1 MRLVTFVGNWL
12 LDFESLKRIT
22 SRPGTMAS
30 RNLLEQIL
38 QSITEKSS
46 RSSGVLPATISG
58 TSKEVAPAIRRL
70 EYSNSDMRECV
81 PIVVDDLKSAGRG
94 MSDFDLKSLVVGDI
108 VMIALIAAAMQFN
121 LIPTFEID
129 VKAVTQQEIIH
140 AISTTGQP
148 ERLTKKVY
156 PTLSFTDSRKEL
168 SITFSVVT
176 IFEEMVIYAAKSL
189 LNATKTISALKSDSK
204 RSLPIKK
211 KNMISTLYLNPSD
224 FIFSSLVD
232 KKENKVGGFHSGN
245 ESYEMTNDDFLRDE
259 RFMQDRK
266 IEYIDVTNDN
276 GISFEMKNNTPTS
289 MSQKMQKP
297 NNRSVKNGLSKELI
311 GCFAVHFYE
320 LTSRISTTL
329 LRPLLF
335 EK

>member
-1 MRLVTFVGNWL
+1 
-12 LDFESLKRIT
+12 
-22 SRPGTMAS
+22 MAS
-30 RNLLEQIL
+30 RNLLEQIM
-38 QSITEKSS
+38 QSIREKSS
-46 RSSGVLPATISG
+46 RSPGVLPAAISG

-70 EYSNSDMRECV
+70 DYSNSDMRECV
-81 PIVVDDLKSAGRG
+81 PIVVNDLKSAGRG

-129 VKAVTQQEIIH
+129 LKAVTQQEIVH

-168 SITFSVVT
+168 SVTFSVVT

-189 LNATKTISALKSDSK
+189 LNTTKTISTLKSDSK
-204 RSLPIKK
+204 QSLPIKK

-232 KKENKVGGFHSGN
+232 EKENKVGGFHSGN
-245 ESYEMTNDDFLRDE
+245 ELYEMTNDDFLRDE

-266 IEYIDVTNDN
+266 IEYMDVTNDS
-276 GISFEMKNNTPTS
+276 GIFFEMNSNTPTS
-289 MSQKMQKP
+289 MSQKTQKS
-297 NNRSVKNGLSKELI
+297 NNRSIKNGLSKELI